1 MAGLD
6 RHDAASLHA
15 YHFKL
20 GIRSL
25 HRNPF
30 LTILMIVT
38 IGIGVASSMTT
49 YAVFRATSKDPI
61 PEKSSQLFI
70 PQIDSWG
77 ETAGADND
85 GEPPDMMSYI
95 DAMALL
101 RDHRA
106 TRQTALYPLDVSVM
120 PTERSRSPLQVST
133 YATYTETFRMFDIP
147 FLFGGGWSTADDQ
160 GHASVAVISRSLN
173 EKLFDGQNS
182 VGRNIVLNRHS
193 YRIVG
198 VRDTWKPQPLFY
210 DVKMLGAFGE
220 AAQVFIPFTSAI
232 DARIPTAGANLCKTS
247 SDNGWDAWLGSDCTW
262 IWYWAELTDKKSVAS
277 YRDYLES
284 YAAEQKRAGRFHWP
298 ANTRLRNVMQW
309 LDYKQ
314 VVPAESRI
322 SLLISLGFL
331 LICLVNTV
339 GLLLAKFMRRAQEIA
354 IRRSLGAP
362 RQAIHEQF
370 LIEAGTVGLAGGLL
384 GLALTGAGMLGIG
397 LVFDPPIARLAVL
410 DTSLIALTFGVAV
423 LATVLAAI
431 YPAWRAA
438 SVKPTW

>member
-1 MAGLD
+1 ML
-6 RHDAASLHA
+6 A

-20 GIRSL
+20 GLRSL
-25 HRNPF
+25 RRNPL
-30 LTILMIVT
+30 LTMLMVIT

-49 YAVFRATSKDPI
+49 FAVFRATSKDPI

-77 ETAGADND
+77 ETASAEND
-85 GEPPDMMSYI
+85 GEPPDMLSYT
-95 DAMALL
+95 DAMALI
-101 RDHRA
+101 REHRA
-106 TRQTALYPLDVSVM
+106 KLQTAMYPIDVSIM
-120 PTERSRSPLQVST
+120 PTDKSKFPLQVST
-133 YATYTETFRMFDIP
+133 YATYADTFPMFDIP
-147 FLFGGGWSTADDQ
+147 FLFGSGWSSADDQ
-160 GHASVAVISRSLN
+160 AHVAVAVISRSLN
-173 EKLFDGQNS
+173 ATLFNGQNS
-182 VGRNIVLNRHS
+182 VGREIVLNRHS

-198 VRDTWKPQPLFY
+198 VRDNWNPQPLFY

-220 AAQVFIPFTSAI
+220 AAQVFIPFSRAI
-232 DARIPTAGANLCKTS
+232 DSRIPTAGANLCKTS
-247 SDNGWDAWLGSDCTW
+247 SDNGWDAWLASDCTW
-262 IWYWAELTDKKSVAS
+262 IWYWAELPDEKSVAG
-277 YRDYLES
+277 YRDYLDG

-298 ANTRLRNVMQW
+298 ANTGLRNVVQW

-331 LICLVNTV
+331 IICLVNTV

-354 IRRSLGAP
+354 VRRALGAP
-362 RQAIHEQF
+362 RKAIHEQF

-384 GLALTGAGMLGIG
+384 GLLLTGAGMFGIG
-397 LVFDPPIARLAVL
+397 LVFDPPIARLA
-410 DTSLIALTFGVAV
+410 TFNASLVALTVCVAV